1 MHMSNNEQIEKL
13 LKKAMKSKQGG
24 LIPWYEQVPS
34 EVQPFVEGLKAI
46 MRQGKRPNAT
56 AVSRILTEELN
67 FPVSRTR
74 VAHWIREF
82 TSDLKQKG

>member
-1 MHMSNNEQIEKL
+1 MHMSNNKQIEKL
-13 LKKAMKSKQGG
+13 LKQAMTSKQGG

>member
-1 MHMSNNEQIEKL
+1 MSKNEQIDKL
-13 LKKAMKSKQGG
+13 LQQAMTSKQGG

-82 TSDLKQKG
+82 SSDLEQKG